1 MKKALL
7 VLGLCVIAADAQA
20 ISRHD
25 PTGMSCGEVKATIA
39 REGAVILRYR
49 SARTPGLPLY
59 DRYVDRDQFCERG
72 EVAFP
77 ATVPTADAKACPVY
91 RCQVLDLD
99 DRDRF
104 LFPF

>member
-7 VLGLCVIAADAQA
+7 AFALCMAAGNAWA

-25 PTGMSCGEVKATIA
+25 PTAMSCADVQATIA

-49 SARTPGLPLY
+49 SARTPSLPLY
-59 DRYVDRDQFCERG
+59 DRYVADGRYCTTG
-72 EVAFP
+72 EIVYP
-77 ATVPTADAKACPVY
+77 ASVPAADTGACPVHL
-91 RCQVLDLD
+91 CKIPDLD

-104 LFPF
+104 FFP